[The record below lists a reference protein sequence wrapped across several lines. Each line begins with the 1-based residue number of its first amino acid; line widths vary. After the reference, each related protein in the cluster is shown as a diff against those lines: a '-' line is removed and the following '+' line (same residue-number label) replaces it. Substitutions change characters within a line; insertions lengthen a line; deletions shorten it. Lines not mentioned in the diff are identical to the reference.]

1 MPRVVHR
8 EHHVDMCIC
17 VQVRA
22 RFSRYS
28 PYPES
33 RFTAIDSHI
42 HILEVHISKGFSSS
56 VCSDVEVWQTPID
69 KRVTLSF
76 SFLAG
81 ITTHSVFARNR
92 GTRASHNEIY
102 AATPSVRAL
111 SRLGSYRPQY
121 TAELI
126 FVRNLKIVVLNSALC
141 SYCSATD
148 GKIGFTT
155 K

>member
-92 GTRASHNEIY
+92 G
-102 AATPSVRAL
+102 
-111 SRLGSYRPQY
+111 SYRPQY